1 MLKIIEAK
9 KEDRDTMMNLLEKYP
24 NKVVDYEENKF
35 INPEERYAWK
45 VRNQYGQ
52 EYVKKGLVL
61 AKELQ
66 DKELCGGAS

>member
-24 NKVVDYEENKF
+24 NKDVDYEENKF

-45 VRNQYGQ
+45 VRNHYGQ

-66 DKELCGGAS
+66 DKELCGAS

>member
-24 NKVVDYEENKF
+24 NKDVDYEENKF
-35 INPEERYAWK
+35 INPEERYACK

-52 EYVKKGLVL
+52 EF
-61 AKELQ
+61 
-66 DKELCGGAS
+66 

>member
-24 NKVVDYEENKF
+24 NKDVDYDENKF
-35 INPEERYAWK
+35 INPDERYALK

-52 EYVKKGLVL
+52 EYVEKGLVL

-66 DKELCGGAS
+66 DKELCGAS